1 MQALESNVNNQKKAQ
16 KKILTRLDQTSLTS
30 EDVMKT
36 YEKIGSEIGKLVQE
50 KNEAYGDSFGQACKI
65 LEVLYPQ
72 GVAPN
77 QYRDALAITRVIDKL
92 FRLANKKDAFGES
105 PWRDICGYA
114 ILGAANDELEK
125 REEKDRENV

>member
-1 MQALESNVNNQKKAQ
+1 MTKNY
-16 KKILTRLDQTSLTS
+16 KKIASD
-30 EDVMKT
+30 
-36 YEKIGSEIGKLVQE
+36 IGSLVQE
-50 KNEAYGDSFGQACKI
+50 KNEAYGDSFGQSCRI

-72 GVAPN
+72 GIKPH

-114 ILGAANDELEK
+114 LLGIANDESEEPFEK
-125 REEKDRENV
+125 KGS

>member
-1 MQALESNVNNQKKAQ
+1 
-16 KKILTRLDQTSLTS
+16 
-30 EDVMKT
+30 MKS
-36 YEKIGSEIGKLVQE
+36 YEKIGKEIGELVQE

-65 LEVLYPQ
+65 LEVLYPS
-72 GVAPN
+72 GIEPS

-114 ILGAANDELEK
+114 ILGVANDENEASK
-125 REEKDRENV
+125 

>member
-1 MQALESNVNNQKKAQ
+1 
-16 KKILTRLDQTSLTS
+16 
-30 EDVMKT
+30 MKS
-36 YEKIGSEIGKLVQE
+36 YEKIGTEIGKLVQE

-65 LEVLYPQ
+65 LDVLYPE
-72 GVAPN
+72 GIAPS

-114 ILGAANDELEK
+114 ILGVANDENEISA
-125 REEKDRENV
+125 

>member
-1 MQALESNVNNQKKAQ
+1 MNYKEIGTQ
-16 KKILTRLDQTSLTS
+16 
-30 EDVMKT
+30 
-36 YEKIGSEIGKLVQE
+36 IGSLVQE

-65 LEVLYPQ
+65 LEVLYPN
-72 GVAPN
+72 GVQPE

-114 ILGAANDELEK
+114 ILGVANDEK
-125 REEKDRENV
+125 NKSHK